1 MSKAIVFDEYGPPDV
16 LRLIERE
23 EAAPGRGEV
32 RVRVKAAGVQP
43 FDCLFRSGAIRQ
55 WMPAHFPQGLGNEF
69 AGIVDAV
76 GEGVSTIRVGD
87 EVLGW
92 AVFRSHAEL
101 VWVLPDAIVRKPVS
115 MPWSEAGV
123 LSASGQ
129 TAVTAVSAIGVGA
142 ADVVIVHA
150 AAGGVGSIAVQ
161 LARAKGARVVGTAR
175 PENHDYVRSLGA
187 MPVAYG
193 DGLLTRVRN
202 AAPEGVTAAIVA
214 ANSDEAL
221 QSSVELV
228 ADRARIGVVSFNPLS
243 QSLGLKRISTQRSTA
258 GLIALTQLYEADQL
272 KVHVQD
278 TLTFG
283 EAAKAHELIEAGHV
297 RGKIA
302 LIP

>member
-1 MSKAIVFDEYGPPDV
+1 MFDEYGPPSV

-23 EAAPGRGEV
+23 ESPLARGEV

-55 WMPAHFPQGLGNEF
+55 WMPARFPQGLGNEF

-76 GEGVSTIRVGD
+76 AEGISSIGVGD

-101 VWVLPDAIVRKPVS
+101 ICVLSDLIVRKPVS

-129 TAVTAVSAIGVGA
+129 TAATAVSAVSIGAG
-142 ADVVIVHA
+142 DVVIVHA
-150 AAGGVGSIAVQ
+150 AAGGVGSMAVQ
-161 LARAKGARVVGTAR
+161 LAHAKGARVIGTAR

-187 MPVAYG
+187 TPVSYG
-193 DGLLTRVRN
+193 DGLLARIRDAT
-202 AAPEGVTAAIVA
+202 PEGVTAAIVA

-243 QSLGLKRISTQRSTA
+243 QSLGLKRISTERSAA
-258 GLIALTQLYEADQL
+258 GLKALIQLYEADQL

-278 TLTFG
+278 TISFF
-283 EAAKAHELIEAGHV
+283 EAARAHELIESGHV

>member
-1 MSKAIVFDEYGPPDV
+1 
-16 LRLIERE
+16 
-23 EAAPGRGEV
+23 
-32 RVRVKAAGVQP
+32 
-43 FDCLFRSGAIRQ
+43 
-55 WMPAHFPQGLGNEF
+55 MPARFPQGLGNEF

-76 GEGVSTIRVGD
+76 AEGVSSIGVGD

-101 VWVLPDAIVRKPVS
+101 ICVLPDLIVRKPVS

-129 TAVTAVSAIGVGA
+129 TAATAVSAIGIGA
-142 ADVVIVHA
+142 GDVVIVHA
-150 AAGGVGSIAVQ
+150 AAGGVGSMAVQ
-161 LARAKGARVVGTAR
+161 LAHAKGARVIGTAR
-175 PENHDYVRSLGA
+175 PDNHDYVRSLGA
-187 MPVAYG
+187 TPVSYG
-193 DGLLTRVRN
+193 DGLLARIRDAT
-202 AAPEGVTAAIVA
+202 PEGVTAAIVA

-243 QSLGLKRISTQRSTA
+243 QSLGLKRISTERSAA
-258 GLIALTQLYEADQL
+258 GLKALIQLYEADQL
-272 KVHVQD
+272 KVHVQH
-278 TLTFG
+278 TFSFF
-283 EAAKAHELIEAGHV
+283 EAARAHELIESGHV